1 MLTRAQVAQMAGR
14 AGRKGLDAAGEAILF
29 TSNKPVAHPGD
40 APQRARIAALI
51 QVPPPFPS
59 AAPRTVCSGVHL
71 SILDMWTSWPGHTA
85 VARSFGQKRQPALL

>member
-51 QVPPPFPS
+51 QVPPPIPS
-59 AAPRTVCSGVHL
+59 RHPGQSVQE
-71 SILDMWTSWPGHTA
+71 SICPSLDMLHLLAMTA
-85 VARSFGQKRQPALL
+85 IVQ